1 MSRIDRLT
9 PGQAT
14 RLGETYQE
22 WLAVG
27 RSCEPLDRA
36 EVCQIVNEFYS
47 CIGKPKPAVMFFGSP
62 AMCIVAWGVLRRIST
77 QLGGQLGDQLRDQL
91 RDQLGDQLR
100 DQLWGQLGDQLWG
113 QLGDQLGDQ
122 LGGQLRD
129 QLGVQLWGQLSNY
142 FGGQHW
148 CSWAVFYSFCAEIGV
163 KYPGDAQTKLDRWL
177 RQSRGMHWWF
187 PYSRIVLVS
196 ERHVELNL
204 DDRGRL
210 HSGDRMACRYS
221 DGWGVYAWHGT
232 RMPAQYYDQPVTT
245 VAILAERNAEVRR
258 ALIERYGQ
266 DRFMLDSGARVIDAD
281 PDHGAELLAIDLPE
295 DPDGRMVAL
304 KLRCPST
311 SAVYVVRVPP
321 EMTHARAALAWSYG
335 MGKPEEYVLAA
346 ET

>member
-91 RDQLGDQLR
+91 RDQLGDQL
-100 DQLWGQLGDQLWG
+100 GDQLWG

-163 KYPGDAQTKLDRWL
+163 KYPGDAQTKLDLWL

>member
-1 MSRIDRLT
+1 MLARW
-9 PGQAT
+9 GQH
-14 RLGETYQE
+14 
-22 WLAVG
+22 
-27 RSCEPLDRA
+27 
-36 EVCQIVNEFYS
+36 
-47 CIGKPKPAVMFFGSP
+47 
-62 AMCIVAWGVLRRIST
+62 
-77 QLGGQLGDQLRDQL
+77 QLGD
-91 RDQLGDQLR
+91 
-100 DQLWGQLGDQLWG
+100 
-113 QLGDQLGDQ
+113 
-122 LGGQLRD
+122 
-129 QLGVQLWGQLSNY
+129 QLSNY

-163 KYPGDAQTKLDRWL
+163 KYPGDAQTKLDLWL